1 MIDNIVSQSCPGG
14 KLTAENVNLFYGKF
28 QALRNVTLSISQC
41 SITAIIG
48 PSGCGKSTFL
58 RLFNRM
64 NDLIPGVKVEGK
76 LELDGMSIYDKNT
89 DVVSIRKRV
98 GMVFQR
104 PNPFPM
110 TVFDNVAFGPRQF
123 GLNNR
128 HELED
133 IIEKSLRQAAL
144 WEEVKDKLKQSA
156 LDLSGGQQQLL
167 CIARVLA
174 VKPEVILMDEPCSA
188 LDPAATLQ
196 IEELMR
202 NLADK
207 YTIVIVTHNMQQ
219 AARVSDTAAFMMV
232 EQDRAGTLVEYG
244 PTEQIFTNPQDKR
257 TEDYITGRF
266 G

>member
-1 MIDNIVSQSCPGG
+1 MIDTVTAPSCPGG
-14 KLTAENVNLFYGKF
+14 KLTAEGVNLYYGKF
-28 QALRNVTLSISQC
+28 QALRDVTLGVPQC

-64 NDLIPGVKVEGK
+64 NDLIPGVRVEGK
-76 LELDGMSIYDKNT
+76 LELDGTPIYGRNT

-110 TVFDNVAFGPRQF
+110 TVFDNVAFGPRQY

-128 HELED
+128 HKLDEIVEQ
-133 IIEKSLRQAAL
+133 SLGQAAL
-144 WEEVKDKLKQSA
+144 WEEVKDKLKEPA
-156 LDLSGGQQQLL
+156 MDLSGGQQQLL

-188 LDPAATLQ
+188 LDPAATLR

-202 NLADK
+202 NLAEN
-207 YTIVIVTHNMQQ
+207 YTIAIVTHNMQQ
-219 AARVSDTAAFMMV
+219 AARVSDIAAFMMIG
-232 EQDRAGTLVEYG
+232 QDRAGTLVEYG
-244 PTEQIFTNPQDKR
+244 PTAQIFTNPKDKR

>member
-1 MIDNIVSQSCPGG
+1 MIDTVTTPSCPGG
-14 KLTAENVNLFYGKF
+14 KLTAESVNLFYGKF
-28 QALRNVTLSISQC
+28 QALRNVTLGIPQC

-76 LELDGMSIYDKNT
+76 LELDGTSIYGRNT

-110 TVFDNVAFGPRQF
+110 TVFENVAFGPQQH
-123 GLNNR
+123 GLSNR
-128 HELED
+128 HELDAIVEQ
-133 IIEKSLRQAAL
+133 SLRQAAL

-188 LDPAATLQ
+188 LDPAATLR

-202 NLADK
+202 SLAEK
-207 YTIVIVTHNMQQ
+207 YTIAIVTHNMQQ

-232 EQDRAGTLVEYG
+232 EQDRSGTLVESG
-244 PTEQIFTNPQDKR
+244 PTAQLFTNPKDKR